1 MLFRSRREINV
12 EGKSRSFINDTP
24 VTLAQLRELS
34 QLLVDIHSQHE
45 TLFLRKKKFQ
55 LSVVDAFSGTLK
67 DISDFSAGF
76 QEYKALQKKLID
88 LEETERKSK
97 ADQDYYQFLFD
108 ELNEVNPKPGEQE
121 RSEEELA
128 AMTHAEEIK
137 KNLDEVALALTGT
150 EDNLTIRISK
160 LQQMVQSSARHLQSL
175 GEISERLK
183 SAAIELKDISSEV
196 EGISEGVVYNPARI
210 EDIQLRLNE
219 IYRLQQKH
227 RVNTI
232 DELLVLKNDFEKVQN
247 KEEKTK
253 N

>member
-1 MLFRSRREINV
+1 MLFRSVFFKEHGLDDDDQLILRREINV

-137 KNLDEVALALTGT
+137 KNLDEVALALTGK
-150 EDNLTIRISK
+150 IGRAH
-160 LQQMVQSSARHLQSL
+160 V
-175 GEISERLK
+175 
-183 SAAIELKDISSEV
+183 
-196 EGISEGVVYNPARI
+196 
-210 EDIQLRLNE
+210 
-219 IYRLQQKH
+219 
-227 RVNTI
+227 
-232 DELLVLKNDFEKVQN
+232 
-247 KEEKTK
+247 
-253 N
+253 